1 MARVLLIQY
10 MRKEVNMELCKN
22 CSNKSI
28 CKKSGATKCEHYDVA
43 FTRSEI
49 INMILNVD
57 SNGRKSLLD
66 EIERTYKIKM
76 AF

>member
-1 MARVLLIQY
+1 
-10 MRKEVNMELCKN
+10 MELCKN

-28 CKKSGATKCEHYDVA
+28 CSKKGATDCEHYDVA

-49 INMILNVD
+49 INMILNIDVTK
-57 SNGRKSLLD
+57 RKSLLD
-66 EIERTYKIKM
+66 AVERTYKIKM